1 MRLIN
6 IFLQKLCGF
15 SGLTKFR
22 GRARF
27 TGIDNSLISQKEE
40 SRMASN
46 PGFFGDFFTKGI
58 AILQGNPNLLMIPLA
73 LSVIALLV
81 SVYGKLMHMRRLK
94 KLRKAL
100 EVDKEYMRLL
110 RQTQENLRA
119 MEKEGIP
126 SQMVQA
132 LMIF

>member
-1 MRLIN
+1 
-6 IFLQKLCGF
+6 
-15 SGLTKFR
+15 
-22 GRARF
+22 
-27 TGIDNSLISQKEE
+27 
-40 SRMASN
+40 MASN

-126 SQMVQA
+126 SQMVKA